1 MALAGLDRPA
11 MGWNSWNCLRCA
23 NLTETA
29 VVEMADAL
37 VASGMRAAGYRYVVV
52 DDCWQAHR
60 RGPDGRLRAHPGRF
74 PSGMAALGEE
84 LHRRGLGFGLYLAPG
99 RRTCAEIYDR
109 YGERGGLGS
118 FGHEE
123 LDLDTLLSWG
133 VDYLKYDWCQAGKN
147 GTGLREPEAFGR
159 MSALIAG
166 AERDVVFSVSEYG
179 RSRPW
184 EWAPGVAHSWRTTG
198 DISPHWWRMLRI
210 AHRTAGCASAS
221 AAAAEPG
228 RIGRND
234 PDMLEVGNGRLVE
247 DAAWSH
253 MAMWAM
259 LGAPLMAGNDLRT
272 MTGETHGI
280 LTDPVLIAVDQ
291 DGSRTPARLVR
302 SRMGLDVWS
311 RDLVDGPALLV
322 VNTLS
327 FARRVNLAELTGHR
341 LQGATLHTRDRETA
355 WAPEVRLPGR
365 GAVLAV
371 GHTDDG
377 HPADGHRAV
386 RPTR

>member
-1 MALAGLDRPA
+1 MTLSDLDRPA

-37 VASGMRAAGYRYVVV
+37 VASGMREAGYRYVVV

-74 PSGMAALGEE
+74 PSGMAALGQEI
-84 LHRRGLGFGLYLAPG
+84 HRRGLGFGLYLAPG

-133 VDYLKYDWCQAGKN
+133 VDYLKYDWCQADKN

-159 MSALIAG
+159 MSALIAE

-179 RSRPW
+179 CSRPW
-184 EWAPGVAHSWRTTG
+184 EWAPGIAHSWRTTG
-198 DISPHWWRMLRI
+198 DISPHWWRMVRI
-210 AHRTAGCASAS
+210 AHRTAGYAS
-221 AAAAEPG
+221 AATVEPG
-228 RIGRND
+228 HMGRND

-272 MTGETHGI
+272 MTGETRGI
-280 LTDPVLIAVDQ
+280 LTDPVLISVDQ
-291 DGSRTPARLVR
+291 DVSRTPARLVR
-302 SRMGLDVWS
+302 SRRGLDIWS
-311 RDLVDGPALLV
+311 RDLADGPALLV

-327 FARRVNLAELTGHR
+327 FARRVNLTEVTSHHVE
-341 LQGATLHTRDRETA
+341 GATLHTRDGKTA
-355 WAPEVRLPGR
+355 WTPVIRLPAR
-365 GAVLAV
+365 GAVLVV
-371 GHTDDG
+371 GHTGDG
-377 HPADGHRAV
+377 DRRARPAR
-386 RPTR
+386 